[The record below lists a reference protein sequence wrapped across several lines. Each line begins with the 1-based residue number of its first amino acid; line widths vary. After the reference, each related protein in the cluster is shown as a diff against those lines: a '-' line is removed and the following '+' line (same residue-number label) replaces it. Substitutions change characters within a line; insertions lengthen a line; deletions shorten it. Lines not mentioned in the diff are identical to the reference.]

1 MFHIMDDTKNIIDDN
16 DVRTPKEN
24 PIANQLSGGNLQK
37 FILGRTFKLNPEFV
51 IISQPTWGVD
61 IGATTS
67 IRKKILEL
75 AKTGKSIILISQ
87 DLDEIFQLSDRI
99 SVINNGNLSLP
110 ENKEALSAR
119 KIGLL
124 MGNA

>member
-1 MFHIMDDTKNIIDDN
+1 M
-16 DVRTPKEN
+16 E
-24 PIANQLSGGNLQK
+24 QLHQL
-37 FILGRTFKLNPEFV
+37 E
-51 IISQPTWGVD
+51 
-61 IGATTS
+61 
-67 IRKKILEL
+67 KILEL